1 MNDKINTLLP
11 AKIDKNDPA
20 YSSVLELD
28 RVLDCAVKKGIRNI
42 ALTGPFG
49 SGKSSVL
56 KTLMADFSTKHE
68 YLPIS
73 LATLKA
79 NDEANSSTSQDNNG
93 DSSSGDVETALNRRI
108 EYSILQQ
115 LVYREETANVP
126 NSRFKRISYLP
137 PKTIR
142 RYSVYGV
149 LTLLAIL
156 IAFEPKFARIESFY
170 SFFNLGRVGN
180 LMADGLCV
188 VWLLFILFR
197 LFRYFFRSYANS
209 KLNKLNLKDAEI
221 SVVED
226 NSIFNKHLDE
236 ILYFFQVTK
245 YDVVII
251 EDLDRFDTTDI
262 FLKLRELNQL
272 INESKIV
279 GRHISFIYAIKDDM
293 FKNEERTKFF
303 DHIVTVIPVINPSNS
318 KDILL
323 RKLKANG
330 FENDGI
336 SDDDLSEMA
345 FFIQD
350 MRILTNIV
358 NEYSQYREQLC
369 HNNGNQKL
377 DKTKL
382 LAMIVYKNY
391 FPKDFAELHCRK
403 GKVYAC
409 ISNKRKFIELA
420 SSELDKRNGEIQNE
434 EKEWQKICELKEQDL
449 RRLYMFGFDRHL
461 PYKILTIK
469 MKNGSFNLEQIA
481 DNKQLFEELI
491 SMNNSVVCT
500 HQYYNGYTSSQAN
513 IDFKAIDADTHYSD
527 RLQRL
532 REGRKIYT
540 QKYNDINRQ
549 KIEIRSLPIKVLLT
563 EYQVGTTKMYED
575 MKLEPMQDVFIRRG
589 LIDEEYYDYISYFY
603 EGMMSAADREFL
615 LSIKRDIS
623 LPFEHP
629 IDKIENFVKELKD
642 YMFESDAILNIKLL
656 DFLVQNPKYKD
667 YFEHIMMRIEREP
680 MPLTFLVQ
688 YYEYGKEQNGVF
700 AHIITWNAARFWR
713 EISSGELKDDKD
725 TLKEAFLKFCGELS
739 DEQQIWLNENYQ
751 FLVKHYGGLSKNR
764 ALSLASNSTFE
775 SLIEEN
781 DELLD
786 SIIEKSNY
794 AINAHNLTLLVNY
807 LCPNGL
813 SISEKSL
820 NYTRATSTGNNNITK
835 YVNDN
840 IEDALACFNDANND
854 ESCDSILYILN
865 CADLNAKR
873 KEEYLTGQQNHLPNF
888 GNITALEMH
897 KIAISTYLIEPK
909 WENVITY
916 FNQTNRVT
924 DELLE
929 YVSHYSSELAS
940 QLFPEDNVD
949 LEESIYAELF
959 YSNRLPIDKYAVL
972 ITSFENVFPLQDN
985 VLDLSENRLIILINN
1000 GKILFNNENLAVM
1013 EESKVFAEYLIYH
1026 STPFIDSLARR
1037 AYNFSSSQFLT
1048 LLRSAK
1054 FSDLDKS
1061 SIIEAIDISR
1071 YLTSNECADSTTALY
1086 WRAVSNEDESSL
1098 SRISIDKRVQ
1108 IVTQSIRMD
1117 LDNKERI
1124 ERLLKSLG
1132 GTYAELTENKRP
1144 LIENN
1149 TINTDLLSTLKDSQY
1164 ISSYSEDSRFPDKY
1178 RVIPRK
1184 R

>member
-11 AKIDKNDPA
+11 TKLDKHNPA
-20 YSSVLELD
+20 YSNVLELY
-28 RVLDCAVKKGIRNI
+28 RVLDCAVEKGIRNI

-56 KTLMADFSTKHE
+56 KTLMTDFSTKHE

-79 NDEANSSTSQDNNG
+79 NDEANSGKSIDNNG
-93 DSSSGDVETALNRRI
+93 DSSSDDVETALNRRI

-126 NSRFKRISYLP
+126 NSRFKRISYIP

-180 LMADGLCV
+180 LIADGLCV

-197 LFRYFFRSYANS
+197 LFRYFFRAYANS

-303 DHIVTVIPVINPSNS
+303 DYITTVIPVINPSNS

-323 RKLKANG
+323 RKLKDNG

-336 SDDDLSEMA
+336 SDEDLSEMA

-350 MRILTNIV
+350 MRILTNVV

-391 FPKDFAELHCRK
+391 FPKDFAELHRRK
-403 GKVYAC
+403 GRVYAC
-409 ISNKRKFIELA
+409 ISSKRKFVELA
-420 SSELDKRNGEIQNE
+420 SSELDKQNVAVQKE
-434 EKEWQKICELKEQDL
+434 ETEYINNLHLQEKDL
-449 RRLYMFGFDRHL
+449 RKLYLFRLNESL
-461 PYKILTIK
+461 
-469 MKNGSFNLEQIA
+469 SFNVSDIVLNGTRYNLRQIA
-481 DNKQLFEELI
+481 DDENLFDVLVSTI
-491 SMNNSVVCT
+491 DDIT
-500 HQYYNGYTSSQAN
+500 YHYRGGYYPTSTKVNFRN
-513 IDFKAIDADTHYSD
+513 IDIETRYSE
-527 RLQRL
+527 RLKRL
-532 REGRKIYT
+532 KDGKKIYT
-540 QKYNDINRQ
+540 QKYNEINRK
-549 KIEIRSLPIKVLLT
+549 KIAIRSLPLKVLLT
-563 EYQVGTTKMYED
+563 EYQVGATEMYKD
-575 MKLEPMQDVFIRRG
+575 IGLAPMQDVFIRRG

-603 EGMMSAADREFL
+603 EGMMSSTDRELL

-623 LPFEHP
+623 LPFDYH
-629 IDKIENFVKELKD
+629 IDKIENFVKDLKD
-642 YMFESDAILNIKLL
+642 YMFESDAILNIELL
-656 DFLVQNPKYKD
+656 GFLAQNIKYKD
-667 YFEHIMMRIEREP
+667 HFEHIMMRMERDP
-680 MPLTFLVQ
+680 MPLDFLVQ
-688 YYEYGKEQNGVF
+688 YYEYGQGQKFVF
-700 AHIITWNAARFWR
+700 AHIITWDAVYFWQTIR
-713 EISSGELKDDKD
+713 ACDLENKDM
-725 TLKEAFLKFCGELS
+725 LMEAFLKFCGELS
-739 DEQQIWLNENYQ
+739 EEQQLWLNENYK
-751 FLVKHYGGLSKNR
+751 FLVEHYDGLSKDR
-764 ALSLASNSTFE
+764 ALLLAANSNFVSLME
-775 SLIEEN
+775 GN
-781 DELLD
+781 DKLLD
-786 SIIEKSNY
+786 SIIENSSY
-794 AINAHNLTLLVNY
+794 AINAHNLTLIVNY
-807 LCPNGL
+807 LCSNGL
-813 SISEKSL
+813 TISEDTL
-820 NYTRATSTGNNNITK
+820 NYTRATSTGNNNVIEHI
-835 YVNDN
+835 NEN
-840 IEDALACFNDANND
+840 IKASLLCFTDAKKD
-854 ESCDSILYILN
+854 ESIDSILYILN
-865 CADLNAKR
+865 CPDLDAER
-873 KEEYLTGQQNHLPNF
+873 KEEYLTRQQNFLPNF
-888 GNITALEMH
+888 DSITTPDMH
-897 KIAISTYLIEPK
+897 KIAISTYLIDPK
-909 WENVITY
+909 WENIMTY
-916 FNQTNRVT
+916 FNQTNRMT

-929 YVSHYSSELAS
+929 YISHYSSELAS
-940 QLFPEDNVD
+940 QLFPEDNVE

-959 YSNRLPIDKYAVL
+959 YSNRLNVEKYTAL
-972 ITSFENVFPLQDN
+972 LSSFRNVFPITGG
-985 VLDLSENRLIILINN
+985 VRDLSKDCLVSLINN
-1000 GKILFNNENLAVM
+1000 GKLPFEEEILAVI
-1013 EESKVFAEYLIYH
+1013 EGTDAFAEYLIYH
-1026 STPFIDSLARR
+1026 SRSFVNSLPSRT
-1037 AYNFSSSQFLT
+1037 YCFSPEQLIT
-1048 LLRSAK
+1048 LLGTSR
-1054 FSDLDKS
+1054 FSVADKC
-1061 SIIEAIDISR
+1061 SIIETVDIAGCLESS
-1071 YLTSNECADSTTALY
+1071 TCADSITELYSKAALNGDKL
-1086 WRAVSNEDESSL
+1086 AL
-1098 SRISIDKRVQ
+1098 SRISIDKRIQ
-1108 IVTQSIRMD
+1108 IVMQSIQMH
-1117 LDNKERI
+1117 LDNTEHI
-1124 ERLLKSLG
+1124 DILLKSLDDA
-1132 GTYAELTENKRP
+1132 YAELTENKRP

-1149 TINTDLLSTLKDSQY
+1149 SLNTDLLSTLKAAQY
-1164 ISSYSEDSRFPDKY
+1164 ISSYYADSRSSDKY

>member
-11 AKIDKNDPA
+11 AKIDKQNPA
-20 YSSVLELD
+20 YSNVLELY
-28 RVLDCAVKKGIRNI
+28 RVLDSAVEKGIRNI

-56 KTLMADFSTKHE
+56 KTLMTDFSTKHE

-79 NDEANSSTSQDNNG
+79 NDEANSGKSLDNG
-93 DSSSGDVETALNRRI
+93 DLSSDDIDTSLNRRI

-142 RYSVYGV
+142 GYSVYGV

-180 LMADGLCV
+180 LIADGLCV
-188 VWLLFILFR
+188 VWLLFILFL
-197 LFRYFFRSYANS
+197 LFRYFFRAYANS

-303 DHIVTVIPVINPSNS
+303 DYITTVIPVINPSNS

-323 RKLKANG
+323 RKLKDNG

-336 SDDDLSEMA
+336 SDEDLSEMA

-420 SSELDKRNGEIQNE
+420 SSELDKRNAEIQNE
-434 EKEWQKICELKEQDL
+434 EKEWRKICELKEVDL
-449 RRLYMFGFDRHL
+449 RCLYLFNLDQKL
-461 PYKILTIK
+461 PYKVASIT
-469 MKNGSFNLEQIA
+469 MKSGSYGLEQIA
-481 DNKQLFEELI
+481 CNKQLFEELI
-491 SMNNSVVCT
+491 SMNSI
-500 HQYYNGYTSSQAN
+500 QYSHISPYYGSGSSTAN
-513 IDFKAIDADTHYSD
+513 VDFKSIDADTHYSE
-527 RLQRL
+527 RLKRL
-532 REGRKIYT
+532 KEGGKIYI
-540 QKYNDINRQ
+540 QKYNEINRQ
-549 KIEIRSLPIKVLLT
+549 KIAIRSLPLKVLLT
-563 EYQVGTTKMYED
+563 EYQVGATEMYQNIG
-575 MKLEPMQDVFIRRG
+575 LAPMQDVFIRRG

-603 EGMMSAADREFL
+603 EGMMSSTDRELL
-615 LSIKRDIS
+615 LSIKRDIA
-623 LPFEHP
+623 LPFEYH
-629 IDKIENFVKELKD
+629 INKIENFVNDLKD
-642 YMFESDAILNIKLL
+642 YMFESDAILNIELL
-656 DFLVQNPKYKD
+656 DFLAQNIKYKD
-667 YFEHIMMRIEREP
+667 YFEHIMIRIERDP
-680 MPLTFLVQ
+680 MPLDFLVQ
-688 YYEYGKEQNGVF
+688 YYEYGHGQKCVF
-700 AHIITWNAARFWR
+700 AHIITWDAAYFWR
-713 EISSGELKDDKD
+713 TIRACDLENKDM
-725 TLKEAFLKFCGELS
+725 LMEAFLKFCGGLS
-739 DEQQIWLNENYQ
+739 EEQQLWLNGNYK
-751 FLVKHYGGLSKNR
+751 FLVDHYAGLSKGR
-764 ALSLASNSTFE
+764 ALTLAANSTFE
-775 SLIEEN
+775 SLIEDN
-781 DELLD
+781 NELLD
-786 SIIEKSNY
+786 SIIEKSGY
-794 AINAHNLTLLVNY
+794 AINAHNLTLIVNY
-807 LCPNGL
+807 LCSNDL
-813 SISEKSL
+813 AISEDTL
-820 NYTRATSTGNNNITK
+820 NYTRATSTGNNNVTEYI
-835 YVNDN
+835 NEN
-840 IEDALACFNDANND
+840 IKVSLLCFKDVQKD
-854 ESCDSILYILN
+854 ESIDSILYILN
-865 CADLNAKR
+865 CLDLDAER
-873 KEEYLTGQQNHLPNF
+873 KEEHLIGQQNHLPDF
-888 GNITALEMH
+888 DNITSDMH
-897 KIAISTYLIEPK
+897 KIAIKTYLIDPH
-909 WENVITY
+909 WGNVIIY
-916 FNQTNRVT
+916 FNQTNAMT

-929 YVSHYSSELAS
+929 YISHYSSELTS
-940 QLFPEDNVD
+940 QLFPEDNVG
-949 LEESIYAELF
+949 LEERIYAELF
-959 YSNRLPIDKYAVL
+959 YSNRLKVEKYTAL
-972 ITSFENVFPLQDN
+972 LSSFRNVFPITDA
-985 VLDLSENRLIILINN
+985 VRDLSKDRLVTLINN
-1000 GKILFNNENLAVM
+1000 GKLPFEEEILAVM
-1013 EESKVFAEYLIYH
+1013 EETDAFAEYLLYH
-1026 STPFIDSLARR
+1026 SMSFVNSLSSRT
-1037 AYNFSSSQFLT
+1037 YCFSSEQIIT
-1048 LLRSAK
+1048 LLGASR
-1054 FSDLDKS
+1054 FSVADKC
-1061 SIIEAIDISR
+1061 SIIETVDIARCLES
-1071 YLTSNECADSTTALY
+1071 SACADSITELY
-1086 WRAVSNEDESSL
+1086 WKAALIGDKLAL
-1098 SRISIDKRVQ
+1098 SRINIDKRIQ
-1108 IVTQSIRMD
+1108 IVMKSIQMH
-1117 LDNKERI
+1117 LDNTERI
-1124 ERLLKSLG
+1124 DILLKSLDDA
-1132 GTYAELTENKRP
+1132 YAELTENKRP

-1149 TINTDLLSTLKDSQY
+1149 SLNTDLLSILKAAQY
-1164 ISSYSEDSRFPDKY
+1164 ISSYSVDSRSSDKY

>member
-11 AKIDKNDPA
+11 TKLDKHDPA
-20 YSSVLELD
+20 YSSVLELY
-28 RVLDCAVKKGIRNI
+28 RVLDCAVEKGIRNI

-56 KTLMADFSTKHE
+56 KTLMTDFSTKHE

-79 NDEANSSTSQDNNG
+79 NDEANSGKSQDNNG
-93 DSSSGDVETALNRRI
+93 DSSSDDVETALNRRI

-126 NSRFKRISYLP
+126 NSRFKRISYIP

-180 LMADGLCV
+180 LIADGLCV

-197 LFRYFFRSYANS
+197 LFRYFFRAYANS

-303 DHIVTVIPVINPSNS
+303 DYITTVIPVINPSNS

-323 RKLKANG
+323 RKLKDNG

-336 SDDDLSEMA
+336 SDEDLSEMA

-350 MRILTNIV
+350 MRILTNVV

-391 FPKDFAELHCRK
+391 FPKDFAELHRRK
-403 GKVYAC
+403 GRVYAC
-409 ISNKRKFIELA
+409 ISSKRKFVELA
-420 SSELDKRNGEIQNE
+420 SSELDKQNVAVQKE
-434 EKEWQKICELKEQDL
+434 ETEYINNLHLQEKDL
-449 RRLYMFGFDRHL
+449 RKLYLFRLNESL
-461 PYKILTIK
+461 
-469 MKNGSFNLEQIA
+469 SFNVSDIVLNGTRYNLRQIA
-481 DNKQLFEELI
+481 DDENLFDVLVSTI
-491 SMNNSVVCT
+491 DDIT
-500 HQYYNGYTSSQAN
+500 YHYRGGYYPTSTKVNFRN
-513 IDFKAIDADTHYSD
+513 IDIETRYSE
-527 RLQRL
+527 RLKRL
-532 REGRKIYT
+532 KDGKKIYT
-540 QKYNDINRQ
+540 QKYNEINRK
-549 KIEIRSLPIKVLLT
+549 KIAIRSLPLKVLLT
-563 EYQVGTTKMYED
+563 EYQVGATEMYKD
-575 MKLEPMQDVFIRRG
+575 IGLAPMQDVFIRRG

-603 EGMMSAADREFL
+603 EGMMSSTDRELL

-623 LPFEHP
+623 LPFDYH
-629 IDKIENFVKELKD
+629 IDKIENFVKDLKD
-642 YMFESDAILNIKLL
+642 YMFESDAILNIELL
-656 DFLVQNPKYKD
+656 GFLAQSIKYKD
-667 YFEHIMMRIEREP
+667 YFEHIMMRMERDP
-680 MPLTFLVQ
+680 MPLDFLVQ
-688 YYEYGKEQNGVF
+688 YYEYGQGQKFVF
-700 AHIITWNAARFWR
+700 AHIITWDAVYFWQTIR
-713 EISSGELKDDKD
+713 ACDLENKDM
-725 TLKEAFLKFCGELS
+725 LMEAFLKFCGELS
-739 DEQQIWLNENYQ
+739 EEQQLWLNENYK
-751 FLVKHYGGLSKNR
+751 FLVEHYDGLSKDR
-764 ALSLASNSTFE
+764 ALLLAANSNFVSLME
-775 SLIEEN
+775 GN
-781 DELLD
+781 DKLLD
-786 SIIEKSNY
+786 SIIENSSY
-794 AINAHNLTLLVNY
+794 AINAHNLTLIVNY
-807 LCPNGL
+807 LCSNAL
-813 SISEKSL
+813 SISEDAL
-820 NYTRATSTGNNNITK
+820 NYTRTTSTGNKNVTEHINKNIK
-835 YVNDN
+835 ASLLCFK
-840 IEDALACFNDANND
+840 DASKD
-854 ESCDSILYILN
+854 ESIDSILYILN
-865 CADLNAKR
+865 CQDLDAER
-873 KEEYLTGQQNHLPNF
+873 KEEYLTGEQNLLPNF
-888 GNITALEMH
+888 DNITAPDMQ
-897 KIAISTYLIEPK
+897 KIAIRTYLIDPK
-909 WENVITY
+909 WENVIMY
-916 FNQTNRVT
+916 FNQTNT
-924 DELLE
+924 MPDELLK
-929 YVSHYSSELAS
+929 YVSYYSSELAS
-940 QLFPEDNVD
+940 QLFPDDNVD

-959 YSNRLPIDKYAVL
+959 YSNRLEVEKYTAL
-972 ITSFENVFPLQDN
+972 LSSFRNVFPTTNGLR
-985 VLDLSENRLIILINN
+985 DLSKDRLVSLINN
-1000 GKILFNNENLAVM
+1000 GKLPFEDEILAVM
-1013 EESKVFAEYLIYH
+1013 EETDAFAEYLIYH
-1026 STPFIDSLARR
+1026 SRSFVNSLSSRT
-1037 AYNFSSSQFLT
+1037 YCFSPEQLIT
-1048 LLRSAK
+1048 LLGTSR
-1054 FSDLDKS
+1054 FSVADKC
-1061 SIIEAIDISR
+1061 SIIETVDIAGCLESS
-1071 YLTSNECADSTTALY
+1071 TCADSITELYSKAALNGDKL
-1086 WRAVSNEDESSL
+1086 AL
-1098 SRISIDKRVQ
+1098 SRISIDKRIQ
-1108 IVTQSIRMD
+1108 IVMKSIQMH
-1117 LDNKERI
+1117 LDNTERI
-1124 ERLLKSLG
+1124 DILLKSLDDA
-1132 GTYAELTENKRP
+1132 YAELTENKRP

-1149 TINTDLLSTLKDSQY
+1149 SLNTDLLSTLKAAQY
-1164 ISSYSEDSRFPDKY
+1164 ISSYYADSRSSDKY

>member
-11 AKIDKNDPA
+11 TKLDKHNPA
-20 YSSVLELD
+20 YSNVLELY
-28 RVLDCAVKKGIRNI
+28 RVLDCAVEKGIRNI

-56 KTLMADFSTKHE
+56 KTLMTDFSTKHE

-79 NDEANSSTSQDNNG
+79 NDEANSGKSLDNNG
-93 DSSSGDVETALNRRI
+93 DSSSDDVETALNRRI

-126 NSRFKRISYLP
+126 NSRFKRISYIP

-180 LMADGLCV
+180 LIADGLCV

-197 LFRYFFRSYANS
+197 LFRYFFRAYANS

-303 DHIVTVIPVINPSNS
+303 DYITTVIPVINPSNS

-323 RKLKANG
+323 RKLKDNG
-330 FENDGI
+330 FENVGI
-336 SDDDLSEMA
+336 SDEDLSEMA

-350 MRILTNIV
+350 MRILTNVV

-391 FPKDFAELHCRK
+391 FPKDFAELHRRK
-403 GKVYAC
+403 GRVYAC
-409 ISNKRKFIELA
+409 ISSKRKFVELA
-420 SSELDKRNGEIQNE
+420 SSELDKQNVAVQKE
-434 EKEWQKICELKEQDL
+434 ETEYINNLHLQEKDL
-449 RRLYMFGFDRHL
+449 RKLYLFRLNESL
-461 PYKILTIK
+461 
-469 MKNGSFNLEQIA
+469 SFNVSDIVLNGTRYNLRQIA
-481 DNKQLFEELI
+481 DDENLFDVLVSTI
-491 SMNNSVVCT
+491 DDIT
-500 HQYYNGYTSSQAN
+500 YHYRGGYYPTSTKVNFRN
-513 IDFKAIDADTHYSD
+513 IDIETRYSE
-527 RLQRL
+527 RLKRL
-532 REGRKIYT
+532 KDGKKIYT
-540 QKYNDINRQ
+540 QKYNEINRK
-549 KIEIRSLPIKVLLT
+549 KIAIRSLPLKVLLT
-563 EYQVGTTKMYED
+563 EYQVGATEMYKD
-575 MKLEPMQDVFIRRG
+575 IGLAPMQDVFIRRG

-603 EGMMSAADREFL
+603 EGMMSSTDRELL

-623 LPFEHP
+623 LPFDYH
-629 IDKIENFVKELKD
+629 IDKIENFVKDLKD
-642 YMFESDAILNIKLL
+642 YMFESDAILNIELL
-656 DFLVQNPKYKD
+656 GFLAQNIKYKD
-667 YFEHIMMRIEREP
+667 HFEHIMMRMERDP
-680 MPLTFLVQ
+680 MPLDFLVQ
-688 YYEYGKEQNGVF
+688 YYEYGQGQKFVF
-700 AHIITWNAARFWR
+700 AHIITWDAVYFWQTIR
-713 EISSGELKDDKD
+713 ACDLENKDM
-725 TLKEAFLKFCGELS
+725 LMEAFLKFCGELS
-739 DEQQIWLNENYQ
+739 EEQQLWLNENYK
-751 FLVKHYGGLSKNR
+751 FLVEHYDGLSKDR
-764 ALSLASNSTFE
+764 ALLLAANSNFVSLME
-775 SLIEEN
+775 GN
-781 DELLD
+781 DKLLD
-786 SIIEKSNY
+786 SIIENSSY
-794 AINAHNLTLLVNY
+794 AINAHNLTLIVNY
-807 LCPNGL
+807 LCSNGL
-813 SISEKSL
+813 TISEDTL
-820 NYTRATSTGNNNITK
+820 NYTRATSTGNNNVIEHI
-835 YVNDN
+835 NEN
-840 IEDALACFNDANND
+840 IKASLLCFTDAKKD
-854 ESCDSILYILN
+854 ESIDSILYILN
-865 CADLNAKR
+865 CPDLDAER
-873 KEEYLTGQQNHLPNF
+873 KEEYLTRQQNFLPNF
-888 GNITALEMH
+888 DSITTPDMH
-897 KIAISTYLIEPK
+897 KIAISTYLIDPK
-909 WENVITY
+909 WENIMTY
-916 FNQTNRVT
+916 FNQTNRMT

-929 YVSHYSSELAS
+929 YISHYSSELAS
-940 QLFPEDNVD
+940 QLFPEDNVE

-959 YSNRLPIDKYAVL
+959 YSNRLNVEKYTAL
-972 ITSFENVFPLQDN
+972 LSSFRNVFPITGG
-985 VLDLSENRLIILINN
+985 VRDLSKDCLVSLINN
-1000 GKILFNNENLAVM
+1000 GKLPFEEEILAVI
-1013 EESKVFAEYLIYH
+1013 EGTDAFAEYLIYH
-1026 STPFIDSLARR
+1026 SRSFVNSLPSRT
-1037 AYNFSSSQFLT
+1037 YCFSPEQLIT
-1048 LLRSAK
+1048 LLGTSR
-1054 FSDLDKS
+1054 FSVADKC
-1061 SIIEAIDISR
+1061 SIIETVDIAGCLESS
-1071 YLTSNECADSTTALY
+1071 TCADSITELYSKAALNGDKL
-1086 WRAVSNEDESSL
+1086 AL
-1098 SRISIDKRVQ
+1098 SRISIDKRIQ
-1108 IVTQSIRMD
+1108 IVMQSIQMH
-1117 LDNKERI
+1117 LDNTEHI
-1124 ERLLKSLG
+1124 DILLKSLDDA
-1132 GTYAELTENKRP
+1132 YAELTENKRP

-1149 TINTDLLSTLKDSQY
+1149 SLNTDLLSTLKAAQY
-1164 ISSYSEDSRFPDKY
+1164 ISSYYADSRSSDKY

>member
-11 AKIDKNDPA
+11 AKIDKKDPA
-20 YSSVLELD
+20 YSIVLELY
-28 RVLDCAVKKGIRNI
+28 RVLDCAVEKGIRNI

-56 KTLMADFSTKHE
+56 KTLMTNFSTKHE

-79 NDEANSSTSQDNNG
+79 NDEADAGTSQDNNG
-93 DSSSGDVETALNRRI
+93 DSGSDDVETALNRRI

-126 NSRFKRISYLP
+126 NSRFKRISYIP

-180 LMADGLCV
+180 LIADGLCV

-197 LFRYFFRSYANS
+197 LFRYFFRAYANS

-303 DHIVTVIPVINPSNS
+303 DYITTVIPVINPSNS

-323 RKLKANG
+323 RKLKDNG

-336 SDDDLSEMA
+336 SDEDLSEMA

-358 NEYSQYREQLC
+358 NEYSKYREQLC

-420 SSELDKRNGEIQNE
+420 SSELDKQNVAFQKE
-434 EKEWQKICELKEQDL
+434 ETEYINNLHLQEKDL
-449 RRLYMFGFDRHL
+449 RKLYLFRLNESL
-461 PYKILTIK
+461 
-469 MKNGSFNLEQIA
+469 SFNVTDVILNGTRYNLRQIA
-481 DNKQLFEELI
+481 DDENLFDVLVSTTDE
-491 SMNNSVVCT
+491 VT
-500 HQYYNGYTSSQAN
+500 YYYHGGYYSTSKKVNFRN
-513 IDFKAIDADTHYSD
+513 IDTETRYSE
-527 RLQRL
+527 RLKRL
-532 REGRKIYT
+532 KDGKKIYT
-540 QKYNDINRQ
+540 QKYNDINRK
-549 KIEIRSLPIKVLLT
+549 KIAIRSLPLKVLLT
-563 EYQVGTTKMYED
+563 EYQVGATEMY
-575 MKLEPMQDVFIRRG
+575 KNIGLAPMQDVFIRRG

-603 EGMMSAADREFL
+603 EGMMSATDRELL
-615 LSIKRDIS
+615 LSIKRDIA
-623 LPFEHP
+623 LPFEYH

-642 YMFESDAILNIKLL
+642 YMFESDAILNIELL
-656 DFLVQNPKYKD
+656 GFLAQSIKYKD
-667 YFEHIMMRIEREP
+667 YFEHIMMRIERDP
-680 MPLTFLVQ
+680 MPLDFLMQ
-688 YYEYGKEQNGVF
+688 YYEYGQGQKCVF
-700 AHIITWNAARFWR
+700 AHIITWDAACFWQTIR
-713 EISSGELKDDKD
+713 ACDLENKDI
-725 TLKEAFLKFCGELS
+725 LMEAFLKFCEELS
-739 DEQQIWLNENYQ
+739 EEQQLWLNANYK
-751 FLVKHYGGLSKNR
+751 FLVEHYDGLSKER
-764 ALSLASNSTFE
+764 ALSLAVNSTFE
-775 SLIEEN
+775 NLIEDN

-786 SIIEKSNY
+786 SIIEKSGY
-794 AINAHNLTLLVNY
+794 AINTHNLTLIVNY
-807 LCPNGL
+807 LCSNGL
-813 SISEKSL
+813 TISEDTL
-820 NYTRATSTGNNNITK
+820 NYTRATSTGNNNVIEHI
-835 YVNDN
+835 NEN
-840 IEDALACFNDANND
+840 INASLLCFTDAKKD
-854 ESCDSILYILN
+854 ESIDSILYILN
-865 CADLNAKR
+865 CPDLDVER
-873 KEEYLTGQQNHLPNF
+873 KEEYLTRQQNLLPNF
-888 GNITALEMH
+888 DSITAPDMH
-897 KIAISTYLIEPK
+897 KIAISTYLIDPK
-909 WENVITY
+909 WENIMTY
-916 FNQTNRVT
+916 FNQTNRMT

-929 YVSHYSSELAS
+929 YISHYSSELAS
-940 QLFPEDNVD
+940 QLFPEDNAE

-959 YSNRLPIDKYAVL
+959 YSNRLNVEKYTAL
-972 ITSFENVFPLQDN
+972 LSSFRNVFPITGG
-985 VLDLSENRLIILINN
+985 VRDLSKDRLGSLINN
-1000 GKILFNNENLAVM
+1000 GKLPFEEEILAVI
-1013 EESKVFAEYLIYH
+1013 EGTDAFAEYLIYH
-1026 STPFIDSLARR
+1026 SRSFVNSLSSRT
-1037 AYNFSSSQFLT
+1037 YCFSPEQLIT
-1048 LLRSAK
+1048 LLGTSR
-1054 FSDLDKS
+1054 FSVADKC
-1061 SIIEAIDISR
+1061 SIIETVDIAGCLESS
-1071 YLTSNECADSTTALY
+1071 TCADSITELYSKAALNGDKL
-1086 WRAVSNEDESSL
+1086 AL
-1098 SRISIDKRVQ
+1098 SRISIDKRIQ
-1108 IVTQSIRMD
+1108 IVMQSIQMH
-1117 LDNKERI
+1117 LDNTEHI
-1124 ERLLKSLG
+1124 DILLKSLDDA
-1132 GTYAELTENKRP
+1132 YAELTENKRP
-1144 LIENN
+1144 LIEDNSL
-1149 TINTDLLSTLKDSQY
+1149 NTDLLSTLKAAQY
-1164 ISSYSEDSRFPDKY
+1164 ISSYYADSRSSDKY

>member
-28 RVLDCAVKKGIRNI
+28 KVLDCTVEKGIRNI

-56 KTLMADFSTKHE
+56 KTLMTDFSTKHE

-79 NDEANSSTSQDNNG
+79 NDEADAGTSQDNNG
-93 DSSSGDVETALNRRI
+93 DSSSDDVETALNRRI

-126 NSRFKRISYLP
+126 NSRFKRISYIP

-170 SFFNLGRVGN
+170 SFFNLGRAGN
-180 LMADGLCV
+180 LIADGLCV
-188 VWLLFILFR
+188 VWLLFILFS
-197 LFRYFFRSYANS
+197 LFRYFFRAYANS

-420 SSELDKRNGEIQNE
+420 SSELDKRNAEIQNE
-434 EKEWQKICELKEQDL
+434 EKEWQKICELKEVDL
-449 RRLYMFGFDRHL
+449 RCLYLFNLDRKL
-461 PYKILTIK
+461 PYKVASIT
-469 MKNGSFNLEQIA
+469 MKSGSYGLEQIA
-481 DNKQLFEELI
+481 CNKQLFEELI
-491 SMNNSVVCT
+491 SLNSI
-500 HQYYNGYTSSQAN
+500 QYSHISPYYGSGSSTAN
-513 IDFKAIDADTHYSD
+513 VDFKSIDADTHYSE
-527 RLQRL
+527 RLKRL
-532 REGRKIYT
+532 KEGRKIYI
-540 QKYNDINRQ
+540 QKYNEINRQ
-549 KIEIRSLPIKVLLT
+549 KIAIRSLPLKVLLT
-563 EYQVGTTKMYED
+563 EYQVGATEMY
-575 MKLEPMQDVFIRRG
+575 KNIGLAPMQDVFIRRG

-603 EGMMSAADREFL
+603 EGMMSATDRELL
-615 LSIKRDIS
+615 LSIKRDMS
-623 LPFEHP
+623 LPFDYH
-629 IDKIENFVKELKD
+629 IDKIDNFVKDLKD
-642 YMFESDAILNIKLL
+642 YMFESDAILNIELL
-656 DFLVQNPKYKD
+656 SFLAQNLKYKD
-667 YFEHIMMRIEREP
+667 PFEHIMMRIERAQ
-680 MPLTFLVQ
+680 MPLDFLVQ
-688 YYEYGKEQNGVF
+688 YYEYGQGQKCVF
-700 AHIITWNAARFWR
+700 AHIITWDAACFWQTIR
-713 EISSGELKDDKD
+713 ACDLENKDI
-725 TLKEAFLKFCGELS
+725 LMEAFLKFCEELS
-739 DEQQIWLNENYQ
+739 EEQQLWLNANYK
-751 FLVKHYGGLSKNR
+751 FLVEHYDGLSKER
-764 ALSLASNSTFE
+764 ALSLAVNSTFE
-775 SLIEEN
+775 NLIEDN

-786 SIIEKSNY
+786 SIIEKSGY
-794 AINAHNLTLLVNY
+794 AINAHNLTLIVNY
-807 LCPNGL
+807 LCSNGL
-813 SISEKSL
+813 TISEDTL
-820 NYTRATSTGNNNITK
+820 NYTRATSTGNNNVIEHI
-835 YVNDN
+835 NEN
-840 IEDALACFNDANND
+840 IKASLLCFTDAKKD
-854 ESCDSILYILN
+854 ESIDSILYILN
-865 CADLNAKR
+865 CPDLDAER
-873 KEEYLTGQQNHLPNF
+873 KEEYLTRQQNLLPNF
-888 GNITALEMH
+888 DSITTPDMH
-897 KIAISTYLIEPK
+897 KIAISTYLIDPK
-909 WENVITY
+909 WENIMTY
-916 FNQTNRVT
+916 FNQTNRMT

-929 YVSHYSSELAS
+929 YISHYSSELAS
-940 QLFPEDNVD
+940 QLFPEDNVE

-959 YSNRLPIDKYAVL
+959 YSNRLNVEKYTAL
-972 ITSFENVFPLQDN
+972 LSSFRNVFPITGG
-985 VLDLSENRLIILINN
+985 VRDLSKDCLVSLINN
-1000 GKILFNNENLAVM
+1000 GKLPFEEEILAVI
-1013 EESKVFAEYLIYH
+1013 EGTDAFAEYLIYH
-1026 STPFIDSLARR
+1026 SRSFVNSLPSRT
-1037 AYNFSSSQFLT
+1037 YCFSPEQLIT
-1048 LLRSAK
+1048 LLGTSR
-1054 FSDLDKS
+1054 FSVADKC
-1061 SIIEAIDISR
+1061 SIIETVDIAGCLESS
-1071 YLTSNECADSTTALY
+1071 TCADSITELYSKAALNGDKL
-1086 WRAVSNEDESSL
+1086 AL
-1098 SRISIDKRVQ
+1098 SRISIDKRIQ
-1108 IVTQSIRMD
+1108 IVMQSIQMH
-1117 LDNKERI
+1117 LDNTEHI
-1124 ERLLKSLG
+1124 DILLKSLDDA
-1132 GTYAELTENKRP
+1132 YAELTENKRP

-1149 TINTDLLSTLKDSQY
+1149 SLNTDLLSTLKAAQY
-1164 ISSYSEDSRFPDKY
+1164 ISSYYEDSRSSDKY

>member
-11 AKIDKNDPA
+11 TKLDKHDPA
-20 YSSVLELD
+20 YSSVLELY
-28 RVLDCAVKKGIRNI
+28 RVLDCAVEKGIRNI

-56 KTLMADFSTKHE
+56 KTLMTDFSTKHE

-79 NDEANSSTSQDNNG
+79 NDEADAGTSQDNNG
-93 DSSSGDVETALNRRI
+93 DSSSDDVETALNRRI

-126 NSRFKRISYLP
+126 NSRFKRISYIP

-170 SFFNLGRVGN
+170 SFFNLGRAGN
-180 LMADGLCV
+180 LIADGLCV
-188 VWLLFILFR
+188 VWLLFILFS
-197 LFRYFFRSYANS
+197 LFRYFFRAYANS

-303 DHIVTVIPVINPSNS
+303 DYITTVIPVINPSNS

-323 RKLKANG
+323 RKLKDNG

-336 SDDDLSEMA
+336 SDEDLSEMA

-369 HNNGNQKL
+369 YNNGNQKL

-409 ISNKRKFIELA
+409 ISNKQKFIELA
-420 SSELDKRNGEIQNE
+420 STELDKQNEEIRNE
-434 EKEWQKICELKEQDL
+434 EKEWQKICDLKEKDL
-449 RRLYMFGFDRHL
+449 RRLYLFGFEQKL
-461 PYKILTIK
+461 PYKVTSVS
-469 MKNGSFNLEQIA
+469 MKSGSYGLEQIA
-481 DNKQLFEELI
+481 CNKQLFDELI
-491 SMNNSVVCT
+491 SMNSI
-500 HQYYNGYTSSQAN
+500 QYSHITPYYGSGSSTAN
-513 IDFKAIDADTHYSD
+513 VDFKSIDADTHYSE
-527 RLQRL
+527 RLKRL

-540 QKYNDINRQ
+540 QKYNDINRK
-549 KIEIRSLPIKVLLT
+549 KIAIRSLPLKVLLT
-563 EYQVGTTKMYED
+563 EYQVGATEMY
-575 MKLEPMQDVFIRRG
+575 KNIGLAPMQDVFIRRG

-603 EGMMSAADREFL
+603 EGMMSVADRELL
-615 LSIKRDIS
+615 LSIKRNIS
-623 LPFEHP
+623 LSFDYHV
-629 IDKIENFVKELKD
+629 DKIENFVKDLKD
-642 YMFESDAILNIKLL
+642 YMFESDAILNIELL
-656 DFLVQNPKYKD
+656 GFLAQNLKYKD
-667 YFEHIMMRIEREP
+667 YFEHIMMRIERDP
-680 MPLTFLVQ
+680 MPLDFLMQ
-688 YYEYGKEQNGVF
+688 YYKYGQGQKCVF
-700 AHIITWNAARFWR
+700 AHIITWDAAYFWKTIIACDL
-713 EISSGELKDDKD
+713 ENKDM
-725 TLKEAFLKFCGELS
+725 LVEAFLMFCGELS
-739 DEQQIWLNENYQ
+739 EEQQLWLNENYK
-751 FLVKHYGGLSKNR
+751 FLVDHYDGLSKNR
-764 ALSLASNSTFE
+764 ALYLASNSTFE

-781 DELLD
+781 DELID
-786 SIIEKSNY
+786 SILEKSNY
-794 AINAHNLTLLVNY
+794 AINAHNLTLIVNY

-813 SISEKSL
+813 LIPEKVL

-865 CADLNAKR
+865 CADLNAER

-888 GNITALEMH
+888 DNITAPDMQ
-897 KIAISTYLIEPK
+897 KIAIRTYLIDPK
-909 WENVITY
+909 WENVIMY
-916 FNQTNRVT
+916 FSQTNT
-924 DELLE
+924 MPDELLK
-929 YVSHYSSELAS
+929 YVSYYSSELAS
-940 QLFPEDNVD
+940 QLFPDDNVD

-959 YSNRLPIDKYAVL
+959 YSNRLEVEKYTAL
-972 ITSFENVFPLQDN
+972 LSSFRNVFPTTNGLR
-985 VLDLSENRLIILINN
+985 DLSKDRLVSLINN
-1000 GKILFNNENLAVM
+1000 GKLPFEDEILAVM
-1013 EESKVFAEYLIYH
+1013 EETDAFAEYLIYH
-1026 STPFIDSLARR
+1026 SRSFVNSLSSRT
-1037 AYNFSSSQFLT
+1037 YCFSSEQIIT
-1048 LLRSAK
+1048 LLGTSR
-1054 FSDLDKS
+1054 FSVADKC
-1061 SIIEAIDISR
+1061 SIIEIVDIVRCLES
-1071 YLTSNECADSTTALY
+1071 SACADSITELY
-1086 WRAVSNEDESSL
+1086 WKAALNGDKLAL
-1098 SRISIDKRVQ
+1098 SRIRTDRRIQ
-1108 IVTQSIRMD
+1108 IVMKSIQMH
-1117 LDNKERI
+1117 LDNTERI
-1124 ERLLKSLG
+1124 DILLKSLDDA
-1132 GTYAELTENKRP
+1132 YAELTENKRP

-1149 TINTDLLSTLKDSQY
+1149 SLNTDLLSTLKAAQY
-1164 ISSYSEDSRFPDKY
+1164 ISSYYADSRSSDKY

>member
-28 RVLDCAVKKGIRNI
+28 RVLDCAVEKGIRNI

-56 KTLMADFSTKHE
+56 KTLMTDFSTKHE

-79 NDEANSSTSQDNNG
+79 NDEADAGTSQDDNG
-93 DSSSGDVETALNRRI
+93 DSCPDDVETALNRRI

-137 PKTIR
+137 PKTIC
-142 RYSVYGV
+142 RYSAYGV

-156 IAFEPKFARIESFY
+156 IAFEPKCARIDSFY
-170 SFFNLGRVGN
+170 SFFNLGKAGN
-180 LMADGLCV
+180 LIADGLCV
-188 VWLLFILFR
+188 VWLLFILFS
-197 LFRYFFRSYANS
+197 LFRYFFRAYANS

-303 DHIVTVIPVINPSNS
+303 DYITTVIPVINPSNS

-323 RKLKANG
+323 RKLKDNG

-336 SDDDLSEMA
+336 SDEDLSEMA

-420 SSELDKRNGEIQNE
+420 SSELDKQNVALQKE
-434 EKEWQKICELKEQDL
+434 ETEYINNLHLQEKDL
-449 RRLYMFGFDRHL
+449 RKLYLFRLSESLSFNVTDV
-461 PYKILTIK
+461 IL
-469 MKNGSFNLEQIA
+469 NGSRYNLRQIA
-481 DNKQLFEELI
+481 DDENLFDVLVSTTDE
-491 SMNNSVVCT
+491 VT
-500 HQYYNGYTSSQAN
+500 YYYHGGYYPTSKKVNFRN
-513 IDFKAIDADTHYSD
+513 IDTETRYSE
-527 RLQRL
+527 RLKRL
-532 REGRKIYT
+532 KDGKKIYT
-540 QKYNDINRQ
+540 QKYNDINRK
-549 KIEIRSLPIKVLLT
+549 KIAIRSLPLKVLLT
-563 EYQVGTTKMYED
+563 EYQVGATEMY
-575 MKLEPMQDVFIRRG
+575 KNIGLAPMQDVFIRRG

-603 EGMMSAADREFL
+603 EGMMSATDRELL
-615 LSIKRDIS
+615 LSIKRDIA
-623 LPFEHP
+623 LPFEYH

-642 YMFESDAILNIKLL
+642 YMFESDAILNIELL
-656 DFLVQNPKYKD
+656 GFLAQNIKYKD
-667 YFEHIMMRIEREP
+667 HFEHIMMRIERDP
-680 MPLTFLVQ
+680 MPLDFLVQ
-688 YYEYGKEQNGVF
+688 YYEYGQGQKCVF
-700 AHIITWNAARFWR
+700 AHIITWDAAYFWQTIIACDL
-713 EISSGELKDDKD
+713 ENNDILM
-725 TLKEAFLKFCGELS
+725 EAFLKFCVELS
-739 DEQQIWLNENYQ
+739 EEQQLWLNENYK
-751 FLVKHYGGLSKNR
+751 FLVEHYDGLSKER
-764 ALSLASNSTFE
+764 ALSLVVNSNFE
-775 SLIEEN
+775 RLIEDN

-786 SIIEKSNY
+786 SIIEKSSY
-794 AINAHNLTLLVNY
+794 AINVHNLTLIVNY
-807 LCPNGL
+807 LCSNGL
-813 SISEKSL
+813 TISEDTL
-820 NYTRATSTGNNNITK
+820 NYTRATSTGNHYVTEHINENIK
-835 YVNDN
+835 ASLLCFK
-840 IEDALACFNDANND
+840 DAQKD
-854 ESCDSILYILN
+854 ESIDSILYILN
-865 CADLNAKR
+865 CPDLNVER
-873 KEEYLTGQQNHLPNF
+873 KEEYLTGQQNLLPNF
-888 GNITALEMH
+888 DNITTPDMH
-897 KIAISTYLIEPK
+897 KIAISTYLIAPK

-916 FNQTNRVT
+916 FNQTNRMT

-929 YVSHYSSELAS
+929 YISHYSSKLAS
-940 QLFPEDNVD
+940 QLFPEDNVE

-959 YSNRLPIDKYAVL
+959 YSNRLEVGKYTAL
-972 ITSFENVFPLQDN
+972 LSSFRNVFPITDGIR
-985 VLDLSENRLIILINN
+985 DLSKDLIVSLINN
-1000 GKILFNNENLAVM
+1000 GKLPFEEEILAVM
-1013 EESKVFAEYLIYH
+1013 EETDAFAEYLLYH
-1026 STPFIDSLARR
+1026 SMSFVNSLSSRT
-1037 AYNFSSSQFLT
+1037 YCFSPEQLIT
-1048 LLRSAK
+1048 LLGTSRLSVA
-1054 FSDLDKS
+1054 DKC
-1061 SIIEAIDISR
+1061 SIIETVDIAECLESS
-1071 YLTSNECADSTTALY
+1071 TCADSITELYSKAALNGDKI
-1086 WRAVSNEDESSL
+1086 AL
-1098 SRISIDKRVQ
+1098 SRISIDKRIQ
-1108 IVTQSIRMD
+1108 IVMQSIQMH
-1117 LDNKERI
+1117 LDNTEHI
-1124 ERLLKSLG
+1124 DILLKSLDDA
-1132 GTYAELTENKRP
+1132 YAELTENKRP

-1149 TINTDLLSTLKDSQY
+1149 SLNTDLLSTLKAAQY
-1164 ISSYSEDSRFPDKY
+1164 ISSYYADSRSFGKY